1 MVKPPAILVQEASNL
16 GLASE
21 RELLRVSVLALASLN
36 SGEQPNLTGAYEQV
50 FSKTPQLAPFTDAQ
64 MKSVVLLQLVQAL
77 TRLDPTL
84 TRSSPVWNADP
95 GKVQY
100 LRVFGQP
107 GQETVRI
114 FDTP

>member
-1 MVKPPAILVQEASNL
+1 MVKSPAILVQEASNL

-36 SGEQPNLTGAYEQV
+36 SGEQPNLTGAYDQV
-50 FSKTPQLAPFTDAQ
+50 FSKTPQLSPFTDAQ
-64 MKSVVLLQLVQAL
+64 MKSVLLLQLVQAL

-84 TRSSPVWNADP
+84 TRSSPVWNFDQA
-95 GKVQY
+95 KVQY

-107 GQETVRI
+107 GQETVRV